1 MSQTKIG
8 RALVLNRDIF
18 ISLAVAM
25 LFVAF
30 LAGLYSIFGMNLTF
44 AFPLLSFFYKLFSM
58 LAIIY
63 AIVIIAANRNSKKII
78 IYNYSLLALY
88 SFAVVLFLAF
98 IIVTYY
104 HFEMSI
110 NGIVNYAKENF
121 RFPSYTRYFLYM
133 IYFSQFL
140 VMVFF
145 LISLISRTH
154 RIGFSIIKKN
164 YYVNFYSNILDY
176 VYGDKQV
183 RYNAIVA
190 ISKMLH
196 SRFSKEEF
204 VNTLNMF
211 NVNFKGELRTR
222 IYDLYKDS
230 RMDEFLHATLDSRRN
245 SKVMWAIKMLSSFN
259 DSSSIPALKRM
270 LEVHNDDIRFEVII
284 GLIKLNQIDFVL
296 DYLYHSSEPINEY
309 ISNKIVSAIKL
320 QNPAAKDYGFLLE
333 SKNDGVLIM
342 GLNLVN
348 EFVQEKHFE
357 RVKQLLAHPNVK
369 VSYAAIRT
377 LMTLDCIDFE
387 KHIVES
393 IKNAPEKNK
402 IEMVNAIRLYFT
414 EDSLLWAKD
423 LLFTEPSREVR
434 MAILRMMSN
443 LFSQPEI
450 ILDFY
455 DETQRSQVQELLDS
469 ITKTTKK

>member
-1 MSQTKIG
+1 M
-8 RALVLNRDIF
+8 NRDIF

-25 LFVAF
+25 LFVA
-30 LAGLYSIFGMNLTF
+30 LIAGLYSIFGMNLTF
-44 AFPLLSFFYKLFSM
+44 AFPLLSFFYKLFSI

-63 AIVIIAANRNSKKII
+63 VIVIIAANRNSKKFI

-110 NGIVNYAKENF
+110 NGIVSYAKENF

-133 IYFSQFL
+133 VYFSQFL

-145 LISLISRTH
+145 LVSLISRTH
-154 RIGFSIIKKN
+154 RIGFSIIQKN
-164 YYVNFYSNILDY
+164 YYVNFYSSILDY
-176 VYGDKQV
+176 IYGDKQA
-183 RYNAIVA
+183 RYNAVAA
-190 ISKMLH
+190 ISKMLR

-204 VNTLNMF
+204 INTLNMF
-211 NVNFKGELRTR
+211 NVNFKGELKTR
-222 IYDLYKDS
+222 IYDLYLDL
-230 RMDEFLHATLDSRRN
+230 RMNEFLHAALNSRKN
-245 SKVMWAIKMLSSFN
+245 SRIIWAIKMLSSFN
-259 DSSSIPALKRM
+259 DASSIPALKRM
-270 LEVHNDDIRFEVII
+270 LEVHNDDIRYEIII

-357 RVKQLLAHPNVK
+357 RVKQLLAHSNVK

-377 LMTLDCIDFE
+377 LMTLDCINFE

-402 IEMVNAIRLYFT
+402 IEMVNAIRPYFT

-423 LLFTEPSREVR
+423 LLITEKSREVR
-434 MAILRMMSN
+434 MAILRMMSG
-443 LFSQPEI
+443 LLSRPEI
-450 ILDFY
+450 ILDLY
-455 DETQRSQVQELLDS
+455 DETQRGQVQELFDS

>member
-1 MSQTKIG
+1 
-8 RALVLNRDIF
+8 
-18 ISLAVAM
+18 
-25 LFVAF
+25 
-30 LAGLYSIFGMNLTF
+30 
-44 AFPLLSFFYKLFSM
+44 
-58 LAIIY
+58 
-63 AIVIIAANRNSKKII
+63 
-78 IYNYSLLALY
+78 
-88 SFAVVLFLAF
+88 
-98 IIVTYY
+98 
-104 HFEMSI
+104 
-110 NGIVNYAKENF
+110 
-121 RFPSYTRYFLYM
+121 
-133 IYFSQFL
+133 
-140 VMVFF
+140 
-145 LISLISRTH
+145 
-154 RIGFSIIKKN
+154 
-164 YYVNFYSNILDY
+164 
-176 VYGDKQV
+176 
-183 RYNAIVA
+183 
-190 ISKMLH
+190 
-196 SRFSKEEF
+196 
-204 VNTLNMF
+204 
-211 NVNFKGELRTR
+211 
-222 IYDLYKDS
+222 
-230 RMDEFLHATLDSRRN
+230 
-245 SKVMWAIKMLSSFN
+245 MLSSFN